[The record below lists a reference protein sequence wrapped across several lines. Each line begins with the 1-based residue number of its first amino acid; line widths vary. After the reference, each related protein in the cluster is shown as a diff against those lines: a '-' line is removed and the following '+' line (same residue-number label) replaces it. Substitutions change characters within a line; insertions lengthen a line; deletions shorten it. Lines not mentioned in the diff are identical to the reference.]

1 MENYRFDYFSDI
13 EEHFCRR
20 RGTTLIGST
29 LDWSVMESWK
39 DADVPLE
46 AVLRGIDA
54 TFDKYDRRPRK
65 TRKINSLAY
74 CLQEVL
80 AAAEQMKEAAVG
92 STREARDDGLERQQV
107 AAFLEKNAKAFE
119 LAAVPEAAR
128 KLVGE
133 DAPKLKELAEQIGAQ
148 SDFSLEDLERRL
160 TVMEE
165 KLFAALLTSSPDDL
179 LVEIRAQAERELAP
193 YRSKMTGPQIDQLLK
208 QYTNKRLLDHY
219 KLPRLSL
226 FYM

>member
-1 MENYRFDYFSDI
+1 MGPPVVAPDELR
-13 EEHFCRR
+13 EE
-20 RGTTLIGST
+20 
-29 LDWSVMESWK
+29 
-39 DADVPLE
+39 A
-46 AVLRGIDA
+46 
-54 TFDKYDRRPRK
+54 
-65 TRKINSLAY
+65 
-74 CLQEVL
+74 
-80 AAAEQMKEAAVG
+80 
-92 STREARDDGLERQQV
+92 DDGLERQRV
-107 AAFLEKNAKAFE
+107 AAFLERNAKAFE
-119 LAAVPEAAR
+119 LAMVPEAAR

-133 DAPKLKELAEQIGAQ
+133 DAPKLAELAKQIGEQ
-148 SDFSLEDLERRL
+148 PNFGLEDLERRL

-165 KLFAALLTSSPDDL
+165 KLFAALLASSPDDL